1 MSKDSNRGAL
11 SVLVFMALAVGLCGT
26 SSAAGVPGGNSD
38 KVKAPAELGRVKWSR
53 DFEAA
58 LREGEKGRKPILV
71 LFQEVP
77 GCGTCVNYG
86 KRVLSHPLVVEAAET
101 LFVPVAVYN
110 NIEGADARVL
120 ESFGEKAWNNPVVR
134 VIAWDRRELAPRL
147 AEDYTVGGLAGM
159 MVRAL
164 SESGRDVPAWLRL
177 VADASAWQ
185 SGRVET
191 ATLGMHCF
199 WEGEAALGGISGVV
213 GTLPGFVGEVEVV
226 EVRYNPR
233 VLSYGALLEK
243 ARGMK
248 CADTIYARGEEQQS
262 AAAKIAGDRAVPLT
276 EEVRPDKAPKYYLSQ
291 TALKFVPMSE
301 IQAMRVNSALG
312 SEKDGLEWLSP
323 RQRKLLRVIQAHPE
337 AGWSES
343 IGAADFMGAWEAAC
357 DIAGGLR

>member
-1 MSKDSNRGAL
+1 MSKDWNRGAL
-11 SVLVFMALAVGLCGT
+11 GVLVFVTLAAGLCGR
-26 SSAAGVPGGNSD
+26 SSAAGVPGGNRD
-38 KVKAPAELGRVKWSR
+38 KVKTPVELGRVKWLR

-58 LREGEKGRKPILV
+58 LRDGERERKPILV

-110 NIEGADARVL
+110 NIKGADARVL
-120 ESFGEKAWNNPVVR
+120 KSFGEKAWNNPVVR

-147 AEDYTVGGLAGM
+147 AEDYTVGGLAER

-164 SESGRDVPAWLRL
+164 SKSGRDVPAWFRL
-177 VADASAWQ
+177 VADESAWR

-199 WEGEAALGGISGVV
+199 WEGEAALGVIAGVV
-213 GTLPGFVGEVEVV
+213 GTVPGFVGEAEVV
-226 EVRYNPR
+226 EVRYDPR
-233 VLSYGALLEK
+233 MLSYGALLER

-248 CADTIYARGEEQQS
+248 CADTVYTRGAEQQ
-262 AAAKIAGDRAVPLT
+262 AMAEIAGGRAVPLT
-276 EEVRPDKAPKYYLSQ
+276 DEVRPDKAPKYYLSQ
-291 TALKFVPMSE
+291 TALKFVPMSG

-323 RQRKLLRVIQAHPE
+323 RQRKLLRVIEAHPK
-337 AGWSES
+337 AGWAES
-343 IGAADFMGAWEAAC
+343 IGAEDLIVSWEAAWA
-357 DIAGGLR
+357 IASGLR